1 MAAIRCRLL
10 LPRGFCISKRVQ
22 EVQLGYGVN
31 KLDYYLVEVIPT
43 YVRGD
48 MQSYSHENQK
58 VIKYC
63 ERDC

>member
-43 YVRGD
+43 YVQEICKAVLTRA
-48 MQSYSHENQK
+48 K
-58 VIKYC
+58 LWL
-63 ERDC
+63 

>member
-43 YVRGD
+43 YVRCTGGYAKLF
-48 MQSYSHENQK
+48 SREPKSHT
-58 VIKYC
+58 
-63 ERDC
+63 